1 MYVVG
6 WRVSVRLDDKIA
18 LYVVM
23 SVEVMLGMKM
33 VVMMGETRG

>member
-1 MYVVG
+1 M
-6 WRVSVRLDDKIA
+6 SVRLDDKIA
-18 LYVVM
+18 LYVVV